1 MTGSIAKS
9 NRAIPAHTLDFIA
22 GFHVRHGHPTEHLGL
37 YVSFFFRSLGGK
49 GEGGERHYLAVLVR
63 FASED
68 IGAGLELGD
77 AEAELGVAGVE
88 WVDFVRFGVGVA
100 GLKIVGGGEGC
111 EGEEGEECRIELH
124 VCWFGRW
131 WSAQPVEFA
140 LKR

>member
-1 MTGSIAKS
+1 MYGMATRR
-9 NRAIPAHTLDFIA
+9 NTLA
-22 GFHVRHGHPTEHLGL
+22 CML
-37 YVSFFFRSLGGK
+37 VSSSGRWEGRGRREGK
-49 GEGGERHYLAVLVR
+49 TFYLAVLVR

-88 WVDFVRFGVGVA
+88 WVDFVCFGVGVA
-100 GLKIVGGGEGC
+100 RLKIVGGGEGC
-111 EGEEGEECRIELH
+111 EGEEGEEGRVELH

-140 LKR
+140 LKRWWGTLGANGDGCLDVWEDGS